1 MPSYD
6 PARHHRR
13 SIRLPGYD
21 YTQPGAYFVTIVTH
35 CRTHVFG
42 EVVDGDMRLNAW
54 GDIVRD
60 EWFKTAQIRPYVQ
73 LRDDEF
79 VVMPN
84 HIHGI
89 IWIVGDHMV
98 GARRRRA
105 PTPDIPTR
113 ADHIPE
119 IPTRADHIP
128 DIPTRADHTPDIPTR
143 ADHIPEIPTR
153 ADHIPEI
160 PACADHIPEIPACA
174 DHTPEI
180 LACADHIPEIH
191 TMEQFGKPVPGSIP
205 TILRSFKSAVT
216 KRINKL
222 CSTPGAPIWQR
233 NYYEHIIR
241 HERALNAIR
250 HYITDNPRR
259 WHLDRENPH
268 RTGSD
273 PLAREIWMMLQ
284 EDDRCHAAE
293 GDR

>member
-113 ADHIPE
+113 
-119 IPTRADHIP
+119 
-128 DIPTRADHTPDIPTR
+128 
-143 ADHIPEIPTR
+143 
-153 ADHIPEI
+153 
-160 PACADHIPEIPACA
+160 A